1 MLNTAL
7 GYSQAAF
14 YISETIKDINCSLEW
29 WVTPRA
35 YTLRNKKEGYEE
47 EGSCLEGRREE
58 GGSDIG

>member
-1 MLNTAL
+1 MLNTAP

-35 YTLRNKKEGYEE
+35 YTLRNKKEGY
-47 EGSCLEGRREE
+47 
-58 GGSDIG
+58 